1 MILSTTTDKTTG
13 AIVVSVG
20 GVILMDEDSAALRK
34 LVKHLVNRYDQIV
47 LDLGKMTH
55 IDSGGVGTLV
65 AAYVSAR
72 KAGANLK
79 LANLSDH
86 TKEVLQVTK
95 VVRLFEIFGSTEDAI
110 LSFEKGRGATASAYR

>member
-1 MILSTTTDKTTG
+1 MVLSTTTDQKSG
-13 AIVVSVG
+13 VIVVSIG
-20 GVILMDEDSAALRK
+20 GVILMDEESASLRK
-34 LVKHLVNRYDQIV
+34 LVRHLVKRYDQIV
-47 LDLGKMTH
+47 LDLGNVAH

-72 KAGANLK
+72 RAGSGLK

-95 VVRLFEIFGSTEDAI
+95 VVRLFEIFGNTEDAI
-110 LSFEKGRGATASAYR
+110 LSFDRARGATASASR

>member
-1 MILSTTTDKTTG
+1 MVLSTTTDKTTG
-13 AIVVSVG
+13 AIIVSVG

-47 LDLGKMTH
+47 LDLGNVTH

-72 KAGANLK
+72 KAGADLK
-79 LANLSDH
+79 LANLRDH

-95 VVRLFEIFGSTEDAI
+95 VVKLFEIFGSTEEAI
-110 LSFEKGRGATASAYR
+110 KFFEKATGTAASACK